1 MWAKVDGRAVCD
13 GRFMGGG
20 TPRDVVDR
28 RAGNMVADRQVAVG
42 VPFRGR

>member
-13 GRFMGGG
+13 GRFMGG

-28 RAGNMVADRQVAVG
+28 RAGSMVADRQVAVG
-42 VPFRGR
+42 VLFRGR